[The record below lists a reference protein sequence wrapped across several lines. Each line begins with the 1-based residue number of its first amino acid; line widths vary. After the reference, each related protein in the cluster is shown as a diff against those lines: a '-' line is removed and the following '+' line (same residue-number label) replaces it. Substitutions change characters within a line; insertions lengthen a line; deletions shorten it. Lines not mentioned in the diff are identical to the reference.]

1 MRFCDGQG
9 GLPTGASGGT
19 LHGHTAMHL
28 STLGDRIEQL
38 AHAGLLRLPDDDL
51 QKEQLAERF
60 GAAFVDLSSNDYLG
74 ASGTRSPNVSR
85 ETPAPD
91 RTRRS
96 DTVSRETSTQW
107 GAGASRLLYGSV
119 RSHLQVEDVA
129 ANWLGHPAAL
139 LFTSGYAANVGAL
152 SALLDP
158 EDCVVSD
165 ALNHASLIDGIRLS
179 RAKPTIVSH
188 LDLRAVEEGLR
199 AGAARPARWVVTEA
213 YFSMDGDGPDL
224 VALRALC
231 DRYDAHL
238 YVDEAH
244 SIGVFGPGGRGR
256 LAAVGV
262 RADVVMAAFGKAVA
276 AQGACVGS
284 SSLVRTWLW
293 NRARSFVFSTA
304 LSPALAA
311 GLEGRIRRTRIA
323 DTERTRLDEVV
334 RAMRAGLAK
343 QGWDLAPGSFG
354 PIVSL
359 LVGSPERAL
368 ATARALEK
376 EGVLVQA
383 IRPPTVPEG
392 GSRIRLTLHADLSVA
407 QVERV
412 LLLLATHAPGG
423 TP

>member
-1 MRFCDGQG
+1 
-9 GLPTGASGGT
+9 
-19 LHGHTAMHL
+19 MHL
-28 STLGDRIEQL
+28 STLGDRIEHL
-38 AHAGLLRLPDDDL
+38 AQAGLLRLPDDDL
-51 QKEQLAERF
+51 KKEQLTERF
-60 GAAFVDLSSNDYLG
+60 GSAFVDLSSNDYLNGSG
-74 ASGTRSPNVSR
+74 ARSR
-85 ETPAPD
+85 
-91 RTRRS
+91 
-96 DTVSRETSTQW
+96 TVSRETLPRERGRHSDPVSRETSERW
-107 GAGASRLLYGSV
+107 GAGSSRLLHGSV
-119 RSHLQVEDVA
+119 QAHVQVEEVA
-129 ANWLGHPAAL
+129 ASWLGHPAAL
-139 LFTSGYAANVGAL
+139 LFTSGYSANVGAL
-152 SALLDP
+152 GALIDP

-179 RAKPTIVSH
+179 RAKPTIVPH
-188 LDLRAVEEGLR
+188 LNLSEVEAGLR
-199 AGAARPARWVVTEA
+199 AGADRPARWVVTEG

-304 LSPALAA
+304 MSPALAA

-323 DTERTRLDEVV
+323 DTERTRLEDVV
-334 RAMRAGLAK
+334 RAVRAGLES
-343 QGWDLAPGSFG
+343 QGWALAPGSFG

-359 LVGSPERAL
+359 VVGLPRRAL
-368 ATARALEK
+368 DVAAALEK
-376 EGVLVQA
+376 EGVLIQA

-392 GSRIRLTLHADLSVA
+392 GSRIRLTLHAELTVA
-407 QVERV
+407 QVER
-412 LLLLATHAPGG
+412 LLRLLAPHAPGS
-423 TP
+423 PS